1 MGACL
6 KANMD
11 GASLGQRA
19 VFGRTVIAVALAA
32 SLLASGQRLAS
43 AADGPAGAAGS
54 EQRKAQAASKYE
66 QGVAAY
72 LGEHYADAVRF
83 FLEADAIEPSAALSF
98 NIARAYERLDDD
110 AATLRWYRNY
120 VRLAPQ
126 GPKASEVQESIN
138 RLSAALAKKGIQQIT
153 VQSTPAGATVAIDER
168 ALGVTPLTVE
178 LRPGSHHVLLT
189 LRSFSDLAQDF
200 SLEASTPLD
209 LSLDLKAAPSPP
221 PLVAAPGGAPAPV
234 ATPRAPPKDAGR
246 HFGVVPWITLG
257 AGAAALAGAAV
268 FEVRR
273 RSAEGAAQQDTTQL
287 AAQDDLDARDSRQ
300 TTARIFLG
308 LGGVLVVTGAL
319 LVVLEPKATPQSR
332 AVISP
337 VPGGASLALEHRF

>member
-6 KANMD
+6 KANVD
-11 GASLGQRA
+11 RASLGQRV
-19 VFGRTVIAVALAA
+19 VFGRPVIAVALAA
-32 SLLASGQRLAS
+32 ALLASGQRLAL

-72 LGEHYADAVRF
+72 LGEHYAEAVRF

-126 GPKASEVQESIN
+126 GPKVSEVQESIH
-138 RLSAALAKKGIQQIT
+138 RLAAALAKKGIQQVT
-153 VQSTPAGATVAIDER
+153 VQSTPTGATVAIDER

-178 LRPGSHHVLLT
+178 LAPGSHHVLLT

-200 SLEASTPLD
+200 TLEASTPLD
-209 LSLDLKAAPSPP
+209 VSLDLKAAPSAPP
-221 PLVAAPGGAPAPV
+221 PVAASVPV
-234 ATPRAPPKDAGR
+234 ATKAPPPKDAGR
-246 HFGVVPWITLG
+246 HFGVVPWIALG
-257 AGAAALAGAAV
+257 AGAVALAGAAV

-273 RSAEGAAQQDTTQL
+273 RSAETAAQQDTTQL
-287 AAQDDLDARDSRQ
+287 AAQDDLDTRNSRQ

-308 LGGVLVVTGAL
+308 VGGVLVVTGAL
-319 LVVLEPKATPQSR
+319 LVVLELKATPQSR

-337 VPGGASLALEHRF
+337 LPGGASLALEHRF